1 MYKTRKF
8 YNNVDYC
15 IDWENKVVKLHPD
28 FHQKL
33 LNKEFA
39 FRTGFK
45 KIGGST
51 IGEVLG
57 LDDYSTPFRAFIKI
71 SKLDMPILDTKYVD
85 AGQAIE
91 PLVIEAIKIKTG
103 FQIEVFPAAQ
113 YNYDYFKEDPI
124 IGGIPDGYIAETNTI
139 IEIKTTGEKN
149 MDKWGPK
156 GENLPL
162 KYLKQAQLYS
172 YLKKANKFAIV
183 ATFLKEEDYIN
194 PSNYPIR
201 QRKIQSY
208 SYNVD
213 TNQVEDDIIKIKQ
226 WYHKHTQSG
235 ISPEFDRKLDGEILE
250 YLACE
255 NQEQWKLLYERWM
268 SKINKKTS

>member
-8 YNNVDYC
+8 YNNVDYF
-15 IDWENKVVKLHPD
+15 IDWENKVVRLND
-28 FHQKL
+28 NFHKKL

-39 FRTGFK
+39 FQTGFK

-57 LDDYSTPFRAFIKI
+57 VDDYSTPFRAFIKI
-71 SKLDMPILDTKYVD
+71 AKLDMPILDTKYVD

-91 PLVIEAIKIKTG
+91 PLVVEAIKLKTG
-103 FQIEVFPAAQ
+103 YNVEVFPPAK
-113 YNYDYFKEDPI
+113 YNYDYFKDDPI
-124 IGGIPDGYIAETNTI
+124 IGGIPDGYIEAINTI

-149 MDKWGPK
+149 LEKWGSK
-156 GENLPL
+156 GENLPS

-172 YLKKANKFAIV
+172 YLKKTNKFVIV

-194 PSNYPIR
+194 PSQYPIK
-201 QRKIQSY
+201 QRKIKSY
-208 SYNVD
+208 SFNVD
-213 TNQVEDDIIKIKQ
+213 NTQVEDDIAKIKQ

-235 ISPEFDRKLDGEILE
+235 ISPEFDPKLDGEILE
-250 YLACE
+250 YLSCE
-255 NQEQWKLLYERWM
+255 NQEQWKELYDKWI